1 MKSNIQVKVNGKLNL
16 SLSITGI
23 QDDGFHCIDTLMQSV
38 SICDDLCLEMRKDK
52 KNTVH
57 MKNIHID
64 SNNSAIRAANLFCTT
79 FGTNGVDIA
88 IEKGIPLGGGM
99 GGSSANA
106 AATLVG
112 MSQLYEIP
120 LDECRPLASSLGSD
134 TPFMFNG
141 GLARATGTGQVL
153 EFFQHKNKLSFCVI
167 FFGKPI
173 QTEKVYKLFDTNP
186 DFTPAETDI
195 ILDSIL
201 KGDVETIRANMFNAL
216 QQPAAE
222 KYTQISRIVESLNE
236 ISKFM
241 LTGSGSS
248 LFTICDNESHCRDI
262 TRRVKA
268 LGFDARECVSCEK
281 GMEVM

>member
-1 MKSNIQVKVNGKLNL
+1 MKSNIQVIVNGKLNL

-38 SICDDLCLEMRKDK
+38 NIYDDVYLEIRKDK

-57 MKNIHID
+57 MKNVRID
-64 SNNSAIRAANLFCTT
+64 SNNSAIRAANLFCDT
-79 FGTNGVDIA
+79 FGTSGVDIT

-106 AATLVG
+106 AATLMG

-120 LDECRPLASSLGSD
+120 FNECKPLASSLGSD
-134 TPFMFNG
+134 TPFMFTG

-153 EFFQHKNKLSFCVI
+153 EFFQHKNKLAFCVI
-167 FFGKPI
+167 FLGKPI
-173 QTEKVYKLFDTNP
+173 QTEKVYKLFDANP
-186 DFTPAETDI
+186 DFTPAETDT

-201 KGDVETIRANMFNAL
+201 KGDTETIRANMFNAL
-216 QQPAAE
+216 QQPASE
-222 KYTQISRIVESLNE
+222 KYIQISRVIESLNG

-248 LFTICDNESHCRDI
+248 LFTICDNESHCKDI

-268 LGFDARECVSCEK
+268 MGFDARECFACEK
-281 GMEVM
+281 GMEIM